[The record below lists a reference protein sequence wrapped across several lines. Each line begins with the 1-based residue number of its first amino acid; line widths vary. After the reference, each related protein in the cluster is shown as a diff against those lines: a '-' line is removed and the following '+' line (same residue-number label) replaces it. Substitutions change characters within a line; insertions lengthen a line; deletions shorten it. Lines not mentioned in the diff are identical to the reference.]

1 MENDNGRDDSRDLMY
16 LAGGAALMLLGA
28 GLIASHPA
36 VRKSLQAAL
45 ATVIPD
51 VQNRLGSMNAISAV
65 VPDIQRY
72 MRLRSM

>member
-1 MENDNGRDDSRDLMY
+1 MENNNGYDETRDWLY
-16 LAGGAALMLLGA
+16 LTGGLALLVLGA

-36 VRKSLQAAL
+36 IRKGLKSAVGSVL
-45 ATVIPD
+45 PD
-51 VQNRLGSMNAISAV
+51 VQNRLGQMSALSAV

>member
-1 MENDNGRDDSRDLMY
+1 MENNNGRDDSKDLVY
-16 LAGGAALMLLGA
+16 LAGGAALMVLGA

-36 VRKSLQAAL
+36 IRKSLQAAL
-45 ATVIPD
+45 ATVLPE

-72 MRLRSM
+72 MKLRSM